1 MQRVSTADKPSRCDW
16 VQCHRNRRTAARIV
30 LAVPVTGDELVVV
43 LDLVTVL
50 LDLVRSDDQLE
61 VVVLEE
67 RGGHCGTKRKTW
79 QDGARQTGEGRE
91 LKIQNGR

>member
-1 MQRVSTADKPSRCDW
+1 MSKAAQPSRC
-16 VQCHRNRRTAARIV
+16 VI
-30 LAVPVTGDELVVV
+30 AVPLQLAHCAKCCAVPLTGDELVVV

-67 RGGHCGTKRKTW
+67 RGGHCGSGGTKR
-79 QDGARQTGEGRE
+79 
-91 LKIQNGR
+91 